1 MKPNFRFKNRP
12 GQGQG
17 QAGTVTA
24 QQKIIDVAGKFG
36 NNNLKNQQG
45 TTRMIYDTLPLDG
58 RTVFE
63 FFQGTNAR
71 QFPFTNLNQDGGK
84 LGVGE
89 SMVIERAYIA
99 FVEFDP
105 DTLETLGIT
114 SINNNLNWIQGEM
127 NIMQGNSRVL
137 KRIKL
142 ASFASEFNKDA
153 PFGQDAV
160 SDGYTVFHFDTF
172 ISIQP
177 QLEFAIPINLA
188 FSPVVENTYAQ
199 LVVEGRGGIF
209 SPKANF

>member
-1 MKPNFRFKNRP
+1 
-12 GQGQG
+12 
-17 QAGTVTA
+17 
-24 QQKIIDVAGKFG
+24 
-36 NNNLKNQQG
+36 
-45 TTRMIYDTLPLDG
+45 
-58 RTVFE
+58 
-63 FFQGTNAR
+63 
-71 QFPFTNLNQDGGK
+71 
-84 LGVGE
+84 
-89 SMVIERAYIA
+89 
-99 FVEFDP
+99 
-105 DTLETLGIT
+105 
-114 SINNNLNWIQGEM
+114 M